1 MVAVDTV
8 LPLCAGLT
16 GCPIEAL
23 PALARAGAIHAV
35 QTEAIPRAHI
45 LTFPRAG
52 LALWA
57 KEASAARSCL
67 KQVRVGGFVFIFS
80 FGDSG
85 GSCVSLPVSKGQGTD
100 PSED

>member
-1 MVAVDTV
+1 MLTLVAVDTV

-16 GCPIEAL
+16 GCPVEAL
-23 PALARAGAIHAV
+23 PTLTCTSAIHTV

-57 KEASAARSCL
+57 KEASTAFSCL
-67 KQVRVGGFVFIFS
+67 KQDRVW
-80 FGDSG
+80 
-85 GSCVSLPVSKGQGTD
+85 GSCLCSPLGTPETPV
-100 PSED
+100 

>member
-1 MVAVDTV
+1 MLTLVTVDTI
-8 LPLCAGLT
+8 LALCAGLT

-23 PALARAGAIHAV
+23 LAFACASAIHTI

-57 KEASAARSCL
+57 KEASTARSCL
-67 KQVRVGGFVFIFS
+67 KQKDKVVHVYLRLWRLLGFR
-80 FGDSG
+80 
-85 GSCVSLPVSKGQGTD
+85 VSLPVS
-100 PSED
+100 